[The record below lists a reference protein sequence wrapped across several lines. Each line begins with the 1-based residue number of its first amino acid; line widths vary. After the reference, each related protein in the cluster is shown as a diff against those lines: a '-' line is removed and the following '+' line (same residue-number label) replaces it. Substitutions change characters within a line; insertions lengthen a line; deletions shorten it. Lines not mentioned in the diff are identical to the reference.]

1 MDFRSFDNGLKQL
14 YEYAS
19 MQEFLV
25 WISGQGAFNCGGNLT
40 GPSGYIEAPDFD
52 RDGNYD
58 KDMFCVWQIEV
69 PDGYVIV
76 LDFLMMDITIGDCI
90 YDFVQVIDINL
101 TNALMISK
109 RSLIWVE

>member
-1 MDFRSFDNGLKQL
+1 
-14 YEYAS
+14 
-19 MQEFLV
+19 
-25 WISGQGAFNCGGNLT
+25 
-40 GPSGYIEAPDFD
+40 
-52 RDGNYD
+52 
-58 KDMFCVWQIEV
+58 MFCVWQIEV